1 MLVIDAATI
10 YPRYARGGALYS
22 LDIIDGATIKPLIA
36 RTGARPSR
44 PTPPISRSSRESQR
58 PTARP
63 TSSSICRATCA
74 RTGSTG

>member
-22 LDIIDGATIKPLIA
+22 LDIIDGATIKPLIGEDGRA
-36 RTGARPSR
+36 PEPPDPAYQQILKGVPAADSR
-44 PTPPISRSSRESQR
+44 PTNS
-58 PTARP
+58 TV
-63 TSSSICRATCA
+63 CRATCA